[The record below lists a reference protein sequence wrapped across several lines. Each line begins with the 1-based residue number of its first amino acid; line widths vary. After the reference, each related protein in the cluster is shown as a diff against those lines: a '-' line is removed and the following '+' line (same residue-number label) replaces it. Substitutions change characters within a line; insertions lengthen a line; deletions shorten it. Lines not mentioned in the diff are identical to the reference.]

1 MLAENWK
8 CILVFLTRTF
18 FTSFE
23 QLKCRE
29 ENKRHK
35 DLWNPTPGVS
45 PVQKIQ
51 QNVEDFFNLSRVETI
66 RWYLG
71 LKQRWS
77 QRESKM
83 KFIRKSSKLTIK
95 RMFSNIIKLCFQ
107 DHMMWQ
113 KSSYF
118 IFNVCQ
124 SLLDVIHWKLFL
136 HEILNL
142 ATSVCFYASLWHTF
156 LLSDNHKSEDKG
168 WVNQSCVVLII

>member
-35 DLWNPTPGVS
+35 DLWNPTPGVA
-45 PVQKIQ
+45 PEQKIQ

-66 RWYLG
+66 RWYLA

-77 QRESKM
+77 QRESKI
-83 KFIRKSSKLTIK
+83 KIIRESSKLTIK
-95 RMFSNIIKLCFQ
+95 MMFSNIIKLCFQ
-107 DHMMWQ
+107 EHMMWQ
-113 KSSYF
+113 KWEKF
-118 IFNVCQ
+118 IFHFQRLSVAAWCYPLKTVFAWNFEFSDEC
-124 SLLDVIHWKLFL
+124 LLL
-136 HEILNL
+136 
-142 ATSVCFYASLWHTF
+142 CFTMTHLPI
-156 LLSDNHKSEDKG
+156 
-168 WVNQSCVVLII
+168 VR